1 MPRHRHNPELAF
13 TLVSHGRA
21 GPHRTDRF
29 SPIQIAQIA
38 RTVRGTP
45 EVTVK
50 VTGGAKSVKAAKAHF
65 SYLSRGEFSIETDQG
80 EQVKGSGRELLD
92 DWDLDFEATLGTAPY
107 ARTAGRQPVKLTHH
121 VVLSMPAGTPAQ
133 GLLEASRNFAREQ
146 FALNHRYAMVL
157 HTDQPH
163 PHVHLVVKAVSEQG
177 RRLNIR
183 KATLRGW
190 RQEFARH
197 LREQGI
203 AANATTRTERGI
215 TQKWQLDGI
224 YRAAHAGRSELLRG
238 RVMSVAADLRA
249 GGLKPEPGKAGLVAT
264 RAWVRQAWHEIG
276 DALKRQGHSELAAE
290 VARFV
295 QHMPAV
301 LTDRERIARGL
312 IEHVRQNRSPS
323 REGPTR

>member
-21 GPHRTDRF
+21 GPQRVEHLSLT
-29 SPIQIAQIA
+29 QIAQIA
-38 RTVRGTP
+38 RTVRGAA

-65 SYLSRGEFSIETDQG
+65 NYLSRGEFSIETDQG
-80 EQVKGSGRELLD
+80 EQIKGSGRELLD
-92 DWDLDFEATLGTAPY
+92 DWDLDFEATLAAAPY
-107 ARTAGRQPVKLTHH
+107 ARTAGRQPAKLTHH
-121 VVLSMPAGTPAQ
+121 VVLSMPAGTPTK
-133 GLLEASRNFAREQ
+133 GLLEASRAFAREQ
-146 FALNHRYAMVL
+146 FALKHRYALAL
-157 HTDQPH
+157 HTDRAH

-190 RQEFARH
+190 RQEFSRH

-215 TQKWQLDGI
+215 TRKWQLGGI
-224 YRAAHAGRSELLRG
+224 YRAARAGRSEFLRD
-238 RVMSVAADLRA
+238 RVMSVAAELRV
-249 GGLKPEPGKAGLVAT
+249 GGLKPEAGKADLLAT
-264 RAWVRQAWHEIG
+264 RAWVRQAWCEIG
-276 DALKRQGHSELAAE
+276 DALQRQGHSELAAE

-312 IEHVRQNRSPS
+312 IEHVRQNKTPS